1 MFIGGKYCFMS
12 KVKGYKVHSIQYN
25 FIMNVIMKASS
36 ILFPM
41 ITFPYVTRVLGAEA
55 YGRVGFATSVVSY
68 FAFLASLGIPSY
80 AVRLCAKNREDEE
93 LLGKTVKEILT
104 INLYTMVFAY
114 TIFLVIISLVP
125 KFREERV
132 LLLIC
137 STTIILQTFGV
148 EWFYQSIEQY
158 DYITFRNILVKVIS
172 IVALFLVVHNQ
183 NDYIPYAIVSV
194 IGSVGSNIL
203 NILRLPKLVDIKRK
217 YSIEIKKHIRPI
229 IVLFFYYAAT
239 SIYAELDVLMLG
251 FLTNNEIVGFY
262 NASVKMKLLMVS
274 IISSLG
280 AVAMPRASYYLG
292 KGEKDKF
299 FQLIHSSMSFV
310 LILSIPLAAFSSI
323 EAKPIILLLAGKGFE
338 NASLSMSI
346 ITPSIIFIGMGTITA
361 WQILIPM
368 GREKETLYSAI
379 IGAVVDFIVNLML
392 IPQYGAAGASTGT
405 LLAEIS
411 VICTQLFF
419 LRDIALKIIDVKN
432 VLKILTGCAMSSFLM
447 IGISP
452 FLDGFRPFG
461 ICLINGTLFMVT
473 YLSVELLL
481 RENAIIAVVNMIN
494 SRIHKEK

>member
-1 MFIGGKYCFMS
+1 MS
-12 KVKGYKVHSIQYN
+12 KDKKGYRVHSIKYN
-25 FIMNVIMKASS
+25 FLMNVILKAST

-68 FAFLASLGIPSY
+68 FALLASLGIPSY
-80 AVRLCAKNREDEE
+80 AVRLCAKNREDEA

-104 INLYTMVFAY
+104 INLYTLAFTYA
-114 TIFLVIISLVP
+114 IFLVIISLVP

-137 STTIILQTFGV
+137 SSTIILQTIGV

-158 DYITFRNILVKVIS
+158 DYITFRNIIMKVIS
-172 IVALFLVVHNQ
+172 IIALFLAVHNQ

-194 IGSVGSNIL
+194 MGSVGSNIL
-203 NILRLPKLVDIKRK
+203 NFLRLPSLVDIKRK
-217 YSIEIKKHIRPI
+217 YTLEIKKHIRPI

-239 SIYAELDVLMLG
+239 SIYTNLDVLMLG

-262 NASVKMKLLMVS
+262 NASVKMKNLMVS
-274 IISSLG
+274 IIGALG
-280 AVAMPRASYYLG
+280 AVALPRASYYLG

-299 FQLIHSSMSFV
+299 FQLIDSSMSFV
-310 LILSIPLAAFSSI
+310 LFLSIPLAAFSSI
-323 EAKPIILLLAGKGFE
+323 EAKPIILLLAGNGFE

-346 ITPSIIFIGMGTITA
+346 ITPSIIFIGIGTITA

-379 IGAVVDFIVNLML
+379 IGAIVDFIINLVL

-411 VICTQLFF
+411 VICTQVFF
-419 LRDIALKIIDVKN
+419 LRDIIPKIIDIKN
-432 VLKILTGCAMSSFLM
+432 VLKILTGCTFSCFLM
-447 IGISP
+447 IGISF
-452 FLDGFRPFG
+452 FLDGCRPIVLCF
-461 ICLINGTLFMVT
+461 INGTLFMAA
-473 YLSVELLL
+473 YLSIEFILK
-481 RENAIIAVVNMIN
+481 EKAIISVVKMIN
-494 SRIHKEK
+494 SRIHKKR